1 VERVKGLHQEGGPS
15 FDLHDLERAVMEKFG
30 VDKLTVKRLVRRNDQ
45 QSTIKPRD
53 LKLLWG

>member
-1 VERVKGLHQEGGPS
+1 LEDRHGL
-15 FDLHDLERAVMEKFG
+15 FAG
-30 VDKLTVKRLVRRNDQ
+30 VDKLMAKRLVRRNDQ